1 MKEGLLVIDK
11 EFLGTEKVSR
21 LFVKLAVPSVVAQ
34 LVNLL
39 YNMVDRIYIG
49 HMENVGRLA
58 LTGVGVCMPVI
69 LIVSA
74 FAAFVGMGG
83 APQVSIFMGKKDYDS
98 AERTM
103 GSCFSFL
110 IIISLLLTAV
120 LYIFGERLLMVF
132 GASENTIGYAVDYMN
147 IYILGTI
154 FVQLALGMNMFITCQ
169 GFTKISML
177 SVIIGA
183 VLNIILDPVFI
194 FLFDM
199 GVKGAALATIISQA
213 VSAVW
218 VVGFLISKR
227 SGIRLKKENLRIKS
241 SLLLPCLALGISPF
255 IMQSTESIIN
265 ICFNASLLKYGDDIA
280 VGAMTVLS
288 TIMQF
293 SMLPLQGMAQGAQ
306 PITSYNFGAGNPDR
320 VKQSFKLLLI
330 TSLTFS
336 MILWALLMIMPD
348 KFVLMFNSEPELI
361 SYGSWAMRI
370 YFAVSGIFGI
380 QIACQQTFI
389 AIGNAKTSLF
399 LAIFRK
405 IILLIPLIYILPHFF
420 ENKAMAVYMAEP
432 VADVIAVFTT
442 SILFIRYFGKTM
454 REMKAAQN
462 AVEQ

>member
-306 PITSYNFGAGNPDR
+306 PITSYHFGAGNPDR

-336 MILWALLMIMPD
+336 MLLWALLMIMPD

>member
-306 PITSYNFGAGNPDR
+306 PITSSTFGAANRDT
-320 VKQSFKLLLI
+320 VKQSFKFLLI

-336 MILWALLMIMPD
+336 MLLWALLMIMPD